1 MSRVNSKGKPLGIE
15 NLSGLIAA
23 TFTPMATDGSLN
35 LDVVLTIVDQLLDEG
50 VSGLY
55 VCGGT
60 GEGVSLSNAER
71 QQTAEAYVN
80 AANGRIPVFIHV
92 GQDSLFAARE
102 LAKHAAEIGADGISA
117 ITPTYFK
124 PGSPSTL
131 VDSLKIITDGAP
143 DLPFI
148 YYHFPTK
155 TGLDIDL
162 LDFLEQAVV
171 KLPSLFAVKFTDA
184 KLHDLQAALA
194 LTDNKIKI
202 FFGIDEMLI
211 GGLVAGA
218 SGAIGSTYNFAAPLY
233 LKLIQAWKNDDLVE
247 AQRLQALS
255 VQMVRTFVPFGGIEG
270 QKAMMAMVGLDC
282 GTARLPLNKLATE
295 ATEQLQNNL
304 QEVGFFDWGRP

>member
-1 MSRVNSKGKPLGIE
+1 MGIE

-23 TFTPMATDGSLN
+23 TFTPMANDGSLK
-35 LDVVLTIVDQLLDEG
+35 LDVVPTMVNQLLNEG

-60 GEGVSLSNAER
+60 GEGVSLTNAER
-71 QQTAEAYVN
+71 QQTAEAFVN
-80 AANGRIPVFIHV
+80 AANGRIPVILHV
-92 GQDSLFAARE
+92 GQDSPFAAQK

-162 LDFLEQAVV
+162 VDFLEQAIV
-171 KLPSLFAVKFTDA
+171 KLPSLFAVKFTDS

-202 FFGIDEMLI
+202 FFGIDEMLL

-233 LKLIQAWKNDDLVE
+233 LKLIQAWQNDDLAE

-255 VQMVRTFVPFGGIEG
+255 VQMVRTFVQFGGIEG

-282 GTARLPLNKLATE
+282 GTARLPLNKLAPE
-295 ATEQLQNNL
+295 ATEELQNNL
-304 QEVGFFDWGRP
+304 KEVGFFDWGRP

>member
-1 MSRVNSKGKPLGIE
+1 MGIE

-35 LDVVLTIVDQLLDEG
+35 LDVVPTIVDQLLDEG

-71 QQTAEAYVN
+71 KQTAKAYVN
-80 AANGRIPVFIHV
+80 AANSRIPVFIHV

-131 VDSLKIITDGAP
+131 VNSLKIITDGAP

-202 FFGIDEMLI
+202 FFGIDEMLL

-233 LKLIQAWKNDDLVE
+233 LKLIQAWQNDDLVE

-270 QKAMMAMVGLDC
+270 QKAMMAMIGLDC
-282 GTARLPLNKLATE
+282 GTARFPLNKLATE

>member
-1 MSRVNSKGKPLGIE
+1 MGIE

-35 LDVVLTIVDQLLDEG
+35 LDVVPTIVDQLLDEG

-124 PGSPSTL
+124 PGSPGTL

-171 KLPSLFAVKFTDA
+171 KLPSLFAVKFTDS

-202 FFGIDEMLI
+202 FFGIDEMLL

-233 LKLIQAWKNDDLVE
+233 LKLIQAWQNDDLAE

-270 QKAMMAMVGLDC
+270 QKAMMRMVGLDC

-295 ATEQLQNNL
+295 ATEQLHNNL